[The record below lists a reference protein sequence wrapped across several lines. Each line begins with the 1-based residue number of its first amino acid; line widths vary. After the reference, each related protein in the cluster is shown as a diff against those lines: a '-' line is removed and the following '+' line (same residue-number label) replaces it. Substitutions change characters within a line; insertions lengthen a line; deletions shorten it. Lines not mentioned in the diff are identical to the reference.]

1 MGVLRIQLL
10 TRQQLSKCLMVN
22 PGFYLQ
28 ISISA
33 FPTTADNRQCCFNKA
48 VELPWYSSA
57 WTQMSKRKEL
67 WRVGWT
73 GSSISTGDCGK
84 TSALHSAQYSHL
96 KYSSFCCCWKNP
108 YLVIKHLG
116 RAWNTSLIGTPFLV
130 FMFFLGRCQSGS
142 ELDASSPSLVTNNTS
157 KHS

>member
-33 FPTTADNRQCCFNKA
+33 FPTTVDNRQCCFNKV

-57 WTQMSKRKEL
+57 RTWMSKGKAL

-84 TSALHSAQYSHL
+84 TSALRSAQYSHL

-116 RAWNTSLIGTPFLV
+116 RAWNTSLICTPFLF
-130 FMFFLGRCQSGS
+130 FMFFLGRCQSGW
-142 ELDASSPSLVTNNTS
+142 ELDASSPSLVTNNTP